1 MTTACE
7 WRAPLAGRFFSR
19 QALPIRWRAA
29 YLGFYQARPSVVR
42 SSEPIFNVPPVIL
55 WLVAVMALVHGV
67 RSLLGPEDNVAILL
81 WFAFIPARYD
91 PAIAATVPFPGGL
104 GADIWT
110 FVTHAFL
117 HAEIVHLLVNTVWL
131 LAFGS
136 PVAWRFGT
144 WRFLAFFFATAAA
157 GAAAFL
163 FMHPSELV
171 PVIGASGA
179 ISGAMAAAC
188 RFVFSDGGPLGL
200 LRGRDINAY
209 RLPALPLMESLRNRQ
224 VIVFLLAW
232 FGFNLLFGLS
242 SLSAAFTEASVA
254 WEAHLGGFFAGLL
267 LFRFFDPV
275 PRLIANVPLAPGSGE
290 EED

>member
-1 MTTACE
+1 MA
-7 WRAPLAGRFFSR
+7 
-19 QALPIRWRAA
+19 
-29 YLGFYQARPSVVR
+29 R
-42 SSEPIFNVPPVIL
+42 SSEPIFNIPPVIM
-55 WLVAVMALVHGV
+55 WLVAIMAIVHGG
-67 RSLLGPEDNVAILL
+67 RALLDPDENLTILM

-91 PAIAATVPFPGGL
+91 PAMAATIPFPGGIA
-104 GADIWT
+104 ADIWT

-136 PVAWRFGT
+136 PVAWRFGGL
-144 WRFLAFFFATAAA
+144 RFLAFFAATAAA

-163 FMHPSELV
+163 FMHPGELV

-188 RFVFSDGGPLGL
+188 RFVFADGGPLGFW
-200 LRGRDINAY
+200 RGRDIDAY
-209 RLPALPLMESLRNRQ
+209 RLPALPFLQSLRNRQ

-232 FGFNLLFGLS
+232 FLLNLMFGVS
-242 SLSAAFTEASVA
+242 SLGSTFTDATVA
-254 WEAHLGGFFAGLL
+254 WEAHLGGFVAGLV

-275 PRLIANVPLAPGSGE
+275 LRLTAGVPLAPTEREGE
-290 EED
+290 D

>member
-1 MTTACE
+1 M
-7 WRAPLAGRFFSR
+7 S
-19 QALPIRWRAA
+19 
-29 YLGFYQARPSVVR
+29 R
-42 SSEPIFNVPPVIL
+42 SSEPIFNVPPAVL
-55 WLVAVMALVHGV
+55 WLVAVMVLVHAA

-91 PAIAATVPFPGGL
+91 PAIAATVQFPGGIA
-104 GADIWT
+104 ADIWT

-117 HAEIVHLLVNTVWL
+117 HAEIVHLLVNSVWL

-144 WRFLAFFFATAAA
+144 VRFLAFFSVTAAA

-163 FMHPSELV
+163 FMHPGELV

-188 RFVFSDGGPLGL
+188 RFVFGEGGPLGF
-200 LRGRDINAY
+200 LRSRDAGTY
-209 RLPALPLMESLRNRQ
+209 KLPALPLMQALRNRQ

-232 FGFNLLFGLS
+232 FLLNLVFGLS
-242 SLSAAFTEASVA
+242 SLGSSLTDATVA
-254 WEAHLGGFFAGLL
+254 WEAHVGGFLAGLL

-275 PRLIANVPLAPGSGE
+275 PRMTANVPLAPTGGE